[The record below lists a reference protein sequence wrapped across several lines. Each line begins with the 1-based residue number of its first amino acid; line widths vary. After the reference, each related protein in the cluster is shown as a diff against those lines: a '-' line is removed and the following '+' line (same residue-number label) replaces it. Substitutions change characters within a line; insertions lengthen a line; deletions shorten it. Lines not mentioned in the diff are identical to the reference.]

1 MWVALSPFG
10 LMPEVSEAHA
20 VEPHAQGRMPGR

>member
-1 MWVALSPFG
+1 MALSPFG
-10 LMPEVSEAHA
+10 LVPAVSEAYA